1 MLSAWSSFF
10 STAAESAATLAGL
23 VIVAISVNITRILEH
38 DHLPARAFA
47 AISAMMTVFAISLCA
62 LIPQPP
68 MAFAVEA
75 GMAAAY
81 AWVIH
86 ALTAVSLVPASLRLA
101 RPQWE
106 LWLGVLV
113 GQSQVWPLT
122 IGAVL
127 LTLGHPS
134 GMFWVAGAIFAAV
147 VATVLNA
154 WVLLVEI
161 LR

>member
-1 MLSAWSSFF
+1 MQGWTAFF

-38 DHLPARAFA
+38 KHLPARAWA
-47 AISAMMTVFAISLCA
+47 AISAMILVLAVSLCA

-68 MAFAVEA
+68 LAFAVEVDL
-75 GMAAAY
+75 AAAY
-81 AWVIH
+81 GWVTH
-86 ALTAVSLVPASLRLA
+86 VLTAMSMIPANIRLG
-101 RPQWE
+101 RPRYE
-106 LWLGVLV
+106 LWLGLFV
-113 GQSQVWPLT
+113 GQSQVLPLT
-122 IGAVL
+122 AAAVL

-134 GMFWVAGAIFAAV
+134 GMFWLAAALFAAV
-147 VATVLNA
+147 AATVMNA